1 MGTVPP
7 DARPRPAAAITVP
20 ARIEYTGKP
29 TSEAEV
35 DLIRRPRSERMRR
48 ATIGWAA
55 CWGLAVAAVFIPLL
69 HFILVPALL
78 LAGPLVG
85 RWRWREKATVLA
97 ARGVCPGC
105 GKPQSIELHQPA
117 GESMPWRCPACGRPL
132 TLRLDPVVFESAA

>member
-1 MGTVPP
+1 MSPESNV
-7 DARPRPAAAITVP
+7 ARPLPPAAITVP

-29 TSEAEV
+29 ASDAQA
-35 DLIRRPRSERMRR
+35 DLIRRSRSERMRR
-48 ATIGWAA
+48 ATLAWAT

-85 RWRWREKATVLA
+85 RSRWREKATVLG

-105 GKPQSIELHQPA
+105 GKPQSIDLKQPA
-117 GESMPWRCPACGRPL
+117 GEAMPWRCPECGRPL